1 MAWGPKQA
9 ASKTAR
15 TPGEP
20 PADSPSLSGDAFPQL
35 GGGGARRQ
43 AAGAWGAPPR
53 ETAVGARVAPAAA
66 AAPQPQEATRKAKE
80 EDATQPAGSAEQQVE
95 ETAWTE
101 AGWNSWKD
109 NAGWNGSGSWHRW
122 KEEER
127 PKEKLQEGGDAGEER
142 HEADGDASTQALLQ
156 RLEPM
161 GGASAFLTVTAG
173 LDLAALLGLLHVI
186 RGDSGPDGLDVAAW
200 EELAAM
206 VQRFGGPRAVLDLL
220 EVEKVHAAVVEA
232 LSGGSQPAA
241 TAEAASHE
249 EPVMPDAAQD
259 AEQSK
264 EDPAAS
270 PCAVPLPTRLS
281 VDPMQGAPWETA
293 IDPAPAQKPAGLE
306 AAPEEAAPKSS
317 WAAMVSSNAPSAA
330 PPTKAAWAGKG
341 APGKGGPSLPPHPS
355 TPAPRPPGEPPKQQ
369 PPPEAAPQQ
378 PAWPP
383 SAPAWGPQS
392 KAPQRPPDGYAP
404 GPEAPQ
410 QPPPDAPVPEVTAGL
425 QQAPA
430 WGPAP
435 TSPPTVAPGASKW
448 LTRVGIVAA
457 PPPRQEQAE
466 EADEKGSDGGDAEE
480 EELKIDGQEPPWEEP
495 ADEADAAAE
504 TAAEAEVAGAC
515 EEEPAATAG
524 PGPASSL
531 APATG
536 PAKEQRLAGTK
547 LSEWLRRRVF
557 QLRVTLPIGHS
568 ELLEVLQ
575 NLDDDKL
582 RPPFEEAKLWLGFD
596 DADSLPKG
604 LEQLMTDFRDVR
616 VRP

>member
-9 ASKTAR
+9 ASKTSR

-20 PADSPSLSGDAFPQL
+20 PVDSPSLSGDAFPSL
-35 GGGGARRQ
+35 GGGGARRH
-43 AAGAWGAPPR
+43 AAGGTAATPVPKGAWGAPPR
-53 ETAVGARVAPAAA
+53 EAAVGARAAPAAV
-66 AAPQPQEATRKAKE
+66 APQPQEATWKAKE
-80 EDATQPAGSAEQQVE
+80 EDATQPAGSAEQQAE
-95 ETAWTE
+95 DTAWTE

-109 NAGWNGSGSWHRW
+109 PTGWNESGSWHRW
-122 KEEER
+122 KE
-127 PKEKLQEGGDAGEER
+127 QANGDE
-142 HEADGDASTQALLQ
+142 STQALLQ

-232 LSGGSQPAA
+232 LSGGSEPAA
-241 TAEAASHE
+241 MPEAASQE
-249 EPVMPDAAQD
+249 EPVMPVAAQV

-264 EDPAAS
+264 EDAAAS
-270 PCAVPLPTRLS
+270 PCAGAVPLPSGLPS
-281 VDPMQGAPWETA
+281 GLPVDPTTGAPWETA
-293 IDPAPAQKPAGLE
+293 VDPKPAGLD

-317 WAAMVSSNAPSAA
+317 WAAMVSSNAPPAA
-330 PPTKAAWAGKG
+330 PTKAPWAGKG
-341 APGKGGPSLPPHPS
+341 ATGKGGPSLPPHPS
-355 TPAPRPPGEPPKQQ
+355 TPAPRPPGEPPKHQ

-378 PAWPP
+378 PALPP

-404 GPEAPQ
+404 GLEAPQ
-410 QPPPDAPVPEVTAGL
+410 QKPPDAPAPE
-425 QQAPA
+425 APA

-435 TSPPTVAPGASKW
+435 TSPPTVAPTASPGASKW
-448 LTRVGIVAA
+448 LTRVGVVAA

-466 EADEKGSDGGDAEE
+466 EADEKGLVGGDAEE
-480 EELKIDGQEPPWEEP
+480 EDELKIDGQEPPWEEP
-495 ADEADAAAE
+495 ADEADAAPG
-504 TAAEAEVAGAC
+504 TAAEAEEAGAC
-515 EEEPAATAG
+515 EEEPAATTG
-524 PGPASSL
+524 PGSAGSP
-531 APATG
+531 APAAG